1 MLAVS
6 HWFSRL
12 WRRTS
17 RTFAL
22 AAALLLFAVPAFSQ
36 TFVLDATSNCPDL
49 PDGFSMHLS
58 KGTYSIEYV
67 SGAWSPFPSDDFFGG
82 YAWESRIYLYVY
94 ATAQSGTMGSPELPG
109 YYQSRDEAEAAAQGI
124 YTLIISTNTIVSFWL
139 REVVNPFND
148 CSDNRGSVTLR
159 FVSPL
164 STQPSTWGRIK
175 SLYR

>member
-1 MLAVS
+1 
-6 HWFSRL
+6 
-12 WRRTS
+12 
-17 RTFAL
+17 
-22 AAALLLFAVPAFSQ
+22 
-36 TFVLDATSNCPDL
+36 
-49 PDGFSMHLS
+49 MHLS

-67 SGAWSPFPSDDFFGG
+67 SGAWSPFPTDDFFGG

-109 YYQSRDEAEAAAQGI
+109 YYQSRDEAETAAQGI

-164 STQPSTWGRIK
+164 ATQPSTWGRIK